1 MKLSLV
7 FELLLI
13 FVLLAF
19 AASKSVKKQKN
30 KNNSIQNRD
39 DSEKPEDNT
48 INKYCKCTET
58 FCNCCRDF
66 QLPVVN
72 LNGPGCASLMYLSG
86 DKMSVSLSFGRKV
99 ITNRTLSS
107 RKPSPVC
114 MPLPGRVSKFCGRV
128 YNIARSGEE
137 FRACLGLELQTKN
150 VIEAAVRVSCFKFG
164 PRGVTSE
171 PADPLPLVPEGERD
185 EDDDDD
191 DDDDDF
197 GLGGDDDDEEED
209 DDDDDDDA
217 TNDVDS
223 ADYTGFSLIPDDI
236 LGGLFGSSSG
246 KKSNKNKKKQAPL
259 STTTTTTT
267 TTTRRPRPS
276 RRPSRKPATR
286 TTTPR
291 TATRTTTVKVRPVSR
306 RPTRRPSRRPTRRP
320 TTAANLTETTT
331 SLPSIPTS
339 PQAII
344 PVVSLSSSS
353 MSPERDEMMSTAHEQ
368 TFEPVMIVTQK
379 PQSTMATTTFKSVT
393 NFDDPGLEM
402 SLAHITGQLSVM
414 PVTSI
419 VPNAAKDSGKTASKE
434 EIGYEKVET
443 YTPKIPSTVPFM
455 TSVKEVN
462 DDMVQVVDNLDSK
475 SEERFDINRESTP
488 EESRSHYFSMSNT
501 EFDHSEKKKQKKKNR
516 NNEQF
521 QLEDLDVLHL
531 DEIGESLGHQLG
543 IFRGNKKQN
552 KDKKENKVR
561 DGKKGGDD
569 YGDIFGLDAL
579 DSLLPTDNNNRN
591 KKNRRRQ
598 NKMMRGE
605 WSQA

>member
-30 KNNSIQNRD
+30 KNNGIQNRD
-39 DSEKPEDNT
+39 DTEKPEDNT
-48 INKYCKCTET
+48 INKYCKCTDAY
-58 FCNCCRDF
+58 CNCCRDF

-86 DKMSVSLSFGRKV
+86 DKMSVSLSFGKKV

-137 FRACLGLELQTKN
+137 FRACLGLELQSKS
-150 VIEAAVRVSCFKFG
+150 VVEAAVRVSCFKFG

-197 GLGGDDDDEEED
+197 GLGGDDDDDEED

-217 TNDVDS
+217 TNDVDT

-267 TTTRRPRPS
+267 TTRRPRPS
-276 RRPSRKPATR
+276 RRPSRKPVTR
-286 TTTPR
+286 TTPR
-291 TATRTTTVKVRPVSR
+291 PVTRSTTVKVRPASR
-306 RPTRRPSRRPTRRP
+306 RPTRRPSRRPTRKP
-320 TTAANLTETTT
+320 STTATVTEASTTLPVITT
-331 SLPSIPTS
+331 SPE
-339 PQAII
+339 AKI
-344 PVVSLSSSS
+344 PVVSLSSGSVS
-353 MSPERDEMMSTAHEQ
+353 TERDEFMSTAHEQ
-368 TFEPVMIVTQK
+368 TFEPVIIVTQK
-379 PQSTMATTTFKSVT
+379 PQSSMPATTSKSVT

-402 SLAHITGQLSVM
+402 SLAHITGQLAAM
-414 PVTSI
+414 PVTPI
-419 VPNAAKDSGKTASKE
+419 VPNAAKDSGKTASRVE
-434 EIGYEKVET
+434 MSYEKVET
-443 YTPKIPSTVPFM
+443 YTPKNPSTVSLV
-455 TSVKEVN
+455 TSVEEVN

-475 SEERFDINRESTP
+475 SEELFDIIKEPTP
-488 EESRSHYFSMSNT
+488 EESRSHYYSVSSPESDNK
-501 EFDHSEKKKQKKKNR
+501 EKRKQKRKNR
-516 NNEQF
+516 DNEEF

-531 DEIGESLGHQLG
+531 DDIGESLGHQLG
-543 IFRGNKKQN
+543 IFGGNKKYK
-552 KDKKENKVR
+552 KDKKENKIR
-561 DGKKGGDD
+561 DGKKDTDD
-569 YGDIFGLDAL
+569 YGDFFGLDAF
-579 DSLLPTDNNNRN
+579 DSILPTKDNNKN

-598 NKMMRGE
+598 NKMMKGE